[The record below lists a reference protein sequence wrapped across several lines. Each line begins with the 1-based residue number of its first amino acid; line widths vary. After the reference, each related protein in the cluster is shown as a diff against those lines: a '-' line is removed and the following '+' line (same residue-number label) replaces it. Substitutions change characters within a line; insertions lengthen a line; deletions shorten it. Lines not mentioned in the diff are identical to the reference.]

1 MSAPSVSA
9 AFLIFG
15 NSVFSHFLTSDGSR
29 SSAWYNG
36 LCGVMPSCAS
46 RRPTEF
52 VASRMPNLSLIS
64 FRHHRSRL
72 QGEFKFHL
80 QRVLLRNRVVDPLH
94 LLAVELRRAPGQRLG
109 CQSTPAATTILRQP
123 IVNRRA
129 VETECLADSFRALP
143 LLNSH
148 DCSSP
153 HVFKHVVT

>member
-52 VASRMPNLSLIS
+52 VAS
-64 FRHHRSRL
+64 HRSRP

-109 CQSTPAATTILRQP
+109 FQSTPAATTILRQP

-129 VETECLADSFRALP
+129 GETECLADSFRALP
-143 LLNSH
+143 LLNRH

>member
-1 MSAPSVSA
+1 MSALSVSA

-15 NSVFSHFLTSDGSR
+15 NSVFSHFLISDGSR

-64 FRHHRSRL
+64 FATIARV
-72 QGEFKFHL
+72 HL

-109 CQSTPAATTILRQP
+109 FQSTPAATTILRQP

-129 VETECLADSFRALP
+129 VET
-143 LLNSH
+143 
-148 DCSSP
+148 
-153 HVFKHVVT
+153 